1 MSLILPHF
9 RKGYFPGTIVVSAKP
24 PWHLDEVGRK
34 KKLGLRK
41 HVFTMRFGDWNCM
54 YLKPSM
60 CQRIRKR
67 MENGLPNLR
76 EDTFYNSLYP
86 IHISYQKGHSL
97 ISMYTYI
104 LYRTIHN
111 KSYSS

>member
-1 MSLILPHF
+1 
-9 RKGYFPGTIVVSAKP
+9 
-24 PWHLDEVGRK
+24 
-34 KKLGLRK
+34 
-41 HVFTMRFGDWNCM
+41 MRFGTL

-76 EDTFYNSLYP
+76 EDLFYNSLYP

-97 ISMYTYI
+97 ISMSLQNNTQQI
-104 LYRTIHN
+104 LL
-111 KSYSS
+111 